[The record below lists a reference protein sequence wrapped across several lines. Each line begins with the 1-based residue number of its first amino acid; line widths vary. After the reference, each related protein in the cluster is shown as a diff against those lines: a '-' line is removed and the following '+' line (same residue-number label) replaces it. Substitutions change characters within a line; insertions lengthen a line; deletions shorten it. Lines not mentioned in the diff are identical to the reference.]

1 MACHNIQETHLS
13 GHPGRYTTTVSTS
26 STRFPRQSRQLGGNG
41 VDRALFP
48 RASVDTLTWPETSSA
63 LQVERLPAPTCSKL
77 QQACLRQ
84 EASLQRSST
93 PVHARVLELVR
104 VL

>member
-26 STRFPRQSRQLGGNG
+26 STRSLRQSRLPGENG
-41 VDRALFP
+41 VDRALYL
-48 RASVDTLTWPETSSA
+48 RASAVTLTWPETSSA

-84 EASLQRSST
+84 EASLQHSST
-93 PVHARVLELVR
+93 LVHARVL
-104 VL
+104 